1 MVDIKKN
8 ISILLASYRDYMN
21 RLASQKDPSKADLI
35 RMALITNFIE
45 SLYDLDKVDFE
56 NGTGES

>member
-8 ISILLASYRDYMN
+8 RDILLEGYQKYYFK
-21 RLASQKDPSKADLI
+21 LASQKDPSKADLI